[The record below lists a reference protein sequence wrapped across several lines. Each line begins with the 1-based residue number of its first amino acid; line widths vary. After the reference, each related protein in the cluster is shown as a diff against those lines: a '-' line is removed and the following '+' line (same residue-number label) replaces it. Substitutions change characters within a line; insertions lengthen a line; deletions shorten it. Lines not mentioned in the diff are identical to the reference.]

1 VNDDGI
7 QEWMNQDELHQLT
20 NKLIDLTSH
29 AGDDHLEDGNEGA
42 GIVDRT
48 SNSVGL
54 KTIETTFAYVGHER
68 DVTATDILLFRCCC
82 AITHCLRKFTFMCKS
97 DSC

>member
-1 VNDDGI
+1 MNGDDI

-20 NKLIDLTSH
+20 NNKLIDLMSH

-42 GIVDRT
+42 GIVDRI

-54 KTIETTFAYVGHER
+54 KAIETTFAYIGHER

-82 AITHCLRKFTFMCKS
+82 TLTAERRKQAW
-97 DSC
+97 